1 MKPISIAL
9 VDDETLIVALLSD
22 FLGKQER
29 IEILYTAES
38 GEQFL
43 DTLAAKDE
51 LPEVVVMDLKMK
63 EMSGIDVLAVLNEKY
78 PEIQTIIMSSH
89 YKASFMGFM
98 LKAGV
103 AAFIPKGISPSG
115 LLDIIVE
122 VADRGFYFLPD
133 QMEALREQV
142 SAKAP
147 KPVLEEKNKLS
158 ERELEILRL
167 ICFQKTAK
175 EIAEELF
182 IAPRTVEGHK
192 NTLFAKTGAKN
203 VAGLV
208 IYAIQNKLVDA
219 GDVPMIG

>member
-1 MKPISIAL
+1 MKSISLAL
-9 VDDETLIVALLSD
+9 VDDEALIVALLSE

-29 IEILYTAES
+29 IEILYTADS

-43 DTLAAKDE
+43 ETLAAADA

-63 EMSGIDVLAVLNEKY
+63 ELSGTDVLAVLKTDY
-78 PEIQTIIMSSH
+78 PSIQTIIMSSH
-89 YKASFMGFM
+89 YKPSFMGFM
-98 LKAGV
+98 LKSGA

-115 LLDIIVE
+115 LLDIIIE
-122 VADRGFYFLPD
+122 VGDKGFFFLPE
-133 QMEALREQV
+133 QMEALRGQV
-142 SAKAP
+142 SSKAP
-147 KPVLEEKNKLS
+147 KPVLEESNKLS

-182 IAPRTVEGHK
+182 IAQRTVEGHK

-208 IYAIQNKLVDA
+208 IYAIQNNLVDA
-219 GDVPMIG
+219 DDIPMIG